1 MLRTRFLTQGHELIL
16 LQIAFVLMS
25 VKLLLIIYVVN
36 YNYFTN
42 FINKNMYI
50 SVIPREELYYIYN
63 YTVTTLNTLLFLRSE
78 VLTAANM
85 EMKASWDMT

>member
-1 MLRTRFLTQGHELIL
+1 
-16 LQIAFVLMS
+16 
-25 VKLLLIIYVVN
+25 
-36 YNYFTN
+36 
-42 FINKNMYI
+42 MYI

-63 YTVTTLNTLLFLRSE
+63 YTVTTLNTLLFLRFE